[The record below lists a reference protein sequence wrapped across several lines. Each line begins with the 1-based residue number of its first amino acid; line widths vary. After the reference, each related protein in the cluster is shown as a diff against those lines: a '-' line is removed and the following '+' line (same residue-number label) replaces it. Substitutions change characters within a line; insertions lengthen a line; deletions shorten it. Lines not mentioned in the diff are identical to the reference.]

1 MIVDERMVMK
11 MKKNYQLPEITL
23 LTLSQEDVIST
34 SLLDEINEVVYIDEN
49 DKVSFGDFLNKL

>member
-1 MIVDERMVMK
+1 MVMK